1 MQYIDD
7 NFTEVV
13 VKATG
18 EKTHVPSHWLDDQVL
33 GQPFQL
39 PPSARSE
46 KQPKTPAAAPA
57 TDKTPAAGD

>member
-1 MQYIDD
+1 MQHIDE

-18 EKTHVPSHWLDDQVL
+18 EKTHVPSHWLDHPTL
-33 GQPFQL
+33 SLPFEL
-39 PPSARSE
+39 PPSARAE
-46 KQPKTPAAAPA
+46 KAPKTPAASPA